1 MLKCRLISCHPL
13 IRDNSYTNVNV
24 DDELQKV
31 LEKSMLQQFQAELF
45 RSDQYFYIVDSSE
58 NEKQLQDVILKGP
71 SEKLAEDAQI

>member
-1 MLKCRLISCHPL
+1 MLKCLFISCHPL

>member
-1 MLKCRLISCHPL
+1 
-13 IRDNSYTNVNV
+13 
-24 DDELQKV
+24 
-31 LEKSMLQQFQAELF
+31 MLQQFQAELF

>member
-1 MLKCRLISCHPL
+1 MKCHLTSCHPL

>member
-1 MLKCRLISCHPL
+1 MLKCLLFSCHPL